1 MVKNDDNLMCML
13 PHILGLFT
21 SWIGPLVMFIVLKK
35 DASAKALSNAKH
47 ALNFQLS
54 MMIYYFIS
62 GILIIVIIGF
72 LLLWALGV
80 FALIVG
86 IIAIIRSYNGEVYKY
101 PLEIEF
107 LK

>member
-1 MVKNDDNLMCML
+1 MAKNDDNLMCML

-21 SWIGPLVMFIVLKK
+21 SWIGPLVMFLVLKK
-35 DASAKALSNAKH
+35 DGSDKALANAKH

-54 MMIYYFIS
+54 MMIYYLVA
-62 GILIIVIIGF
+62 GILIIVLIGF
-72 LLLWALGV
+72 LLLWALSV

-86 IIAIIRSYNGEVYKY
+86 ILAIIKSYNGEIYKY